1 MLAGATKGD
10 HVLRVDVKDKK
21 WERVVTCT
29 VTVRVVYLNDSVVTS
44 SASLRLAGVF
54 SLTYNNSSFQYVFG
68 QTLHRYSTS
77 AVDCLGRFIFEIPV
91 MCQVG
96 R

>member
-10 HVLRVDVKDKK
+10 HVLYVDVEDKK
-21 WERVVTCT
+21 WKMKVTCT

-54 SLTYNNSSFQYVFG
+54 SMPYNNSSFQYVSG
-68 QTLHRYSTS
+68 
-77 AVDCLGRFIFEIPV
+77 
-91 MCQVG
+91 
-96 R
+96 